1 MLRTHG
7 ISVANQV
14 LSYTAQ
20 EYCGRELT
28 PSDHSAEIRT
38 KIILE
43 MPPKVRDA
51 LQNLFKNANMDPPNA
66 EEFLSSLEIAIG
78 NGICDRILRKPDKKK
93 ERYQTCNFFICLI

>member
-1 MLRTHG
+1 MLRSHG
-7 ISVANQV
+7 ILAANEV
-14 LSYTAQ
+14 LSYAAQ
-20 EYCGRELT
+20 EFCGRELS
-28 PSDHSAEIRT
+28 PSDHLAENRT

-78 NGICDRILRKPDKKK
+78 NGICDMILRKPDKKK
-93 ERYQTCNFFICLI
+93 ERYNTYNFYSCI